1 MKRTLW
7 FAICL
12 SPVLAMAQNDLAQT
26 AQRFIGTLNEV
37 QQKKAVYTSNSEEKY
52 NWHFFPKTDRKG
64 LPLAEMNEQQR
75 NAAVDLLKY
84 CFSEKGVQKVQDI
97 IALEGVLKSLEGR
110 ASSDQYRDAGKYYFI
125 VFGNP
130 TDKTSWGWRL
140 EGHHLSFT
148 FTAKNNKLVSATPGF
163 LGANPAVV
171 PDGPHKGKAALREE
185 TEKGFALVNSLSKEQ
200 MALALI
206 SERALPDIV
215 TFVSRRAYIEKP
227 QGILYGYLNKEQQ
240 AKLLELVEV
249 YVRRYTKLFA
259 DDMMNELKAAGL
271 DKLQFAWAGA
281 TQPGGGHYYR
291 IQGPTIIIEYD
302 NTQDNANHIHSVLR
316 DLKHDFGGDE
326 MMAHYEKDHLA
337 KK

>member
-148 FTAKNNKLVSATPGF
+148 FTGF
-163 LGANPAVV
+163 MMRC
-171 PDGPHKGKAALREE
+171 DFEFDCKI
-185 TEKGFALVNSLSKEQ
+185 LS
-200 MALALI
+200 
-206 SERALPDIV
+206 
-215 TFVSRRAYIEKP
+215 
-227 QGILYGYLNKEQQ
+227 
-240 AKLLELVEV
+240 
-249 YVRRYTKLFA
+249 
-259 DDMMNELKAAGL
+259 
-271 DKLQFAWAGA
+271 
-281 TQPGGGHYYR
+281 
-291 IQGPTIIIEYD
+291 
-302 NTQDNANHIHSVLR
+302 
-316 DLKHDFGGDE
+316 
-326 MMAHYEKDHLA
+326 
-337 KK
+337 